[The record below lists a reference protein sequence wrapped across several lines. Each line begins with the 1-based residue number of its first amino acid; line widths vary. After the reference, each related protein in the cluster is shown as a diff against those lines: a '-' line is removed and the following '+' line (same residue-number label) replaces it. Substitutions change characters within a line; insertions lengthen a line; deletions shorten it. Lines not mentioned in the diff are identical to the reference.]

1 MTATTTPVLSS
12 TAAST
17 LRIAPTR
24 LAIATFAGGFIA
36 LALNLLIFFVAQGP
50 LGIALLIPGLTQAG
64 NETPLAAGMVI
75 AASIVP
81 AIGAAFLLM
90 LLDRFTS
97 RPIRT
102 FQLTALIVGLLS
114 LGGPLAL
121 PLSWAVRL
129 PLEAMHAG
137 TAIAITL
144 CLSKSGA
151 EKSA

>member
-12 TAAST
+12 TAPST
-17 LRIAPTR
+17 LRIAPSR

-36 LALNLLIFFVAQGP
+36 LALNLLIFFVVQGP
-50 LGIALLIPGLTQAG
+50 FGSALLIPGPTQAG
-64 NETPLAAGMVI
+64 TETPLAAGMVI

-97 RPIRT
+97 RPIRI
-102 FQLTALIVGLLS
+102 FQLTALVVGLLS

-129 PLEAMHAG
+129 PLEAMHVC
-137 TAIAITL
+137 TAAAITL
-144 CLSKSGA
+144 CLSRSG
-151 EKSA
+151 SAKVA